1 MKTENKNFIFNA
13 VYQLLIYVFPLITIP
28 YVSRVLGVNNIG
40 IYSYTYS
47 IVYIFMLL
55 AQLGINNYGNREIAR
70 HRDDIIER
78 SRLFLSIYTFQI
90 ITCFIMIVGYC
101 LFLLSVEQNYST
113 IFYVQ
118 TIFLISVFFDINWFY
133 FGLEKFKITI
143 TRNLIIKV
151 LSVIFIFLF
160 VKEKDDLWKYSLI
173 LAVATLLSQM
183 YLFTI
188 LHKYVKFVKFSL
200 IDVLSHIKGIL
211 VLFIPVVSFA
221 VYRVM
226 DKTMIGYFSS
236 VTELGYYENAERIIN
251 IPISVIT
258 ALGTVM
264 LPRMSYL
271 YNNDKR
277 QFFGIAFFCIR
288 LPSWCL

>member
-118 TIFLISVFFDINWFY
+118 TIFWRID
-133 FGLEKFKITI
+133 GK
-143 TRNLIIKV
+143 
-151 LSVIFIFLF
+151 
-160 VKEKDDLWKYSLI
+160 WK
-173 LAVATLLSQM
+173 
-183 YLFTI
+183 
-188 LHKYVKFVKFSL
+188 
-200 IDVLSHIKGIL
+200 
-211 VLFIPVVSFA
+211 
-221 VYRVM
+221 R
-226 DKTMIGYFSS
+226 
-236 VTELGYYENAERIIN
+236 
-251 IPISVIT
+251 
-258 ALGTVM
+258 
-264 LPRMSYL
+264 
-271 YNNDKR
+271 
-277 QFFGIAFFCIR
+277 
-288 LPSWCL
+288 